1 MQKRI
6 CIGILTFCDDLKSPE
21 RFSTLKKSLE
31 SYRALKRPDTFIY
44 VWDNNSSKNVK
55 EYLRSLDFL
64 DGIYFSEKNL
74 YDLVAV
80 NFLEKKAKEL
90 SAEFVCYL
98 EDDFLFYDFNFL
110 DDCYQFMDNNP
121 DCGSLRILKYNF
133 RDRARYDK
141 LSNHP
146 HKDKPNCQ
154 RHYNQNDKQQLFWE
168 DCGIIGKHYFYKNN
182 WHWYSFPTI
191 TRTEV
196 FSQIIPKVDCRPL
209 QGMEGFVMEKYHELG
224 LKVGVMDVGV
234 VTHLAD
240 ASLGNSQRIA
250 FEKKP
255 GSTGYPIVKHSEI
268 YEEIYNIKNE
278 LEEHND

>member
-6 CIGILTFCDDLKSPE
+6 CIGILTFCDDQKSPK
-21 RFSTLKKSLE
+21 RFSTLKRALE
-31 SYRALKRPDTFIY
+31 SYRGLSRPDTFIY
-44 VWDNNSSKNVK
+44 VWDNNSSENVK
-55 EYLRSLDFL
+55 EYLRGLDFL

-90 SAEFVCYL
+90 DAEFVCYL
-98 EDDFLFYDFNFL
+98 EDDFLFYDLDFL
-110 DDCYQFMDNNP
+110 DDSYQFMDNNT

-133 RDRARYDK
+133 QDRDRYDK

-146 HKDKPNCQ
+146 NKDKPNCQ
-154 RHYNQNDKQQLFWE
+154 RHYNQNDKQRLVWE
-168 DCGIIGKHYFYKNN
+168 DCGTIGAHHFYKNN

-196 FSQIIPKVDCRPL
+196 FSKIIPKIDCRPL
-209 QGMEGFVMEKYHELG
+209 QGMEGFIMKKYHELG
-224 LKVGVMDVGV
+224 LKVGVMDFGV
-234 VTHLAD
+234 VTHLAG
-240 ASLGNSQRIA
+240 AGLGNSQRIA

-255 GSTGYPIVKHSEI
+255 GSAGYPIVKYSEI
-268 YEEIYNIKNE
+268 YDEICNIKNE
-278 LEEHND
+278 LEEYND